1 MMTEEQK
8 AKAKVYRDSMS
19 EAQKERLRYS
29 KRLYNNKNRD
39 ELKVKRAL
47 YYATNKDSMNTQ
59 SRAYYQKERDLKK
72 ELTEKQYR
80 NFKQPP
86 QPPKLLTQPADKI
99 SLKEIATQLGMIV
112 ALIRAIS
119 QDTRYGMPEY
129 KFLRI
134 DGIELYD
141 RYEIMQWINDN
152 NHRLSSIAI
161 NGMSRKN
168 RSNYKVSNNVMLLIN
183 WLQASKHVTKYCN
196 TQRVAINSNQ
206 FWSRWA

>member
-1 MMTEEQK
+1 M
-8 AKAKVYRDSMS
+8 
-19 EAQKERLRYS
+19 
-29 KRLYNNKNRD
+29 YNNKNRD

>member
-1 MMTEEQK
+1 
-8 AKAKVYRDSMS
+8 
-19 EAQKERLRYS
+19 
-29 KRLYNNKNRD
+29 
-39 ELKVKRAL
+39 
-47 YYATNKDSMNTQ
+47 
-59 SRAYYQKERDLKK
+59 
-72 ELTEKQYR
+72 
-80 NFKQPP
+80 
-86 QPPKLLTQPADKI
+86 
-99 SLKEIATQLGMIV
+99 MIV

-168 RSNYKVSNNVMLLIN
+168 KGEYKVSNNVMLLIN
-183 WLQASKHVTKYCN
+183 WLQASKEITEHCN
-196 TQRVAINSNQ
+196 KQRVAINSNK
-206 FWSRWA
+206 FRERWA

>member
-1 MMTEEQK
+1 MTEEQK

-119 QDTRYGMPEY
+119 QDTRYGMPKY